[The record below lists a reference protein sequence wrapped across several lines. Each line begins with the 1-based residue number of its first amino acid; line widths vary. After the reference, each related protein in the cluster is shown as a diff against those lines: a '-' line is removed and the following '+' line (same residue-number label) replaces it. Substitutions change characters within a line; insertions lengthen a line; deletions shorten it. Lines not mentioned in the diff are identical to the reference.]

1 MMIGRALES
10 HETWSGERREYIA
23 VVEHLLA
30 FSHPLLSAWLSTRQA
45 SATFPWS
52 HRERRAGLWNWSRF
66 KVLDK
71 CWGTYVLLL

>member
-1 MMIGRALES
+1 MAHDDRPRFGEPRLES
-10 HETWSGERREYIA
+10 AEGREYMA

-52 HRERRAGLWNWSRF
+52 HRERRARL
-66 KVLDK
+66 
-71 CWGTYVLLL
+71 